1 MKYVVLLG
9 DGMADHP
16 MRELGGRTP
25 LQTAFTPNMDQLASA
40 GIRGTI
46 NTIPKGYDA
55 GSDVANMSILG
66 YDPREFYSGRAP
78 LEAASMGLELA
89 ADDVAF
95 RCNLVT
101 LRFSKERGGA
111 RMEDYSAGHITTD
124 EAEALIDVLDKKIV
138 RKGVK
143 FHPGVS
149 YRHLMIWSGGEV
161 DAMCTP
167 PHDIIGK
174 DISGHLPHGA
184 GSGFL
189 NSVMRDSMEALQR
202 HPVNRQRISDGK
214 NPANSIWLWGQ
225 GKKPVFVPFRD
236 KYNIEGSVVSAVDL
250 IKGLGISAGLASID
264 VPGATGYLD
273 TNYEGKAR
281 YALDSLERRDFVFIH
296 VEAPDEAGHMGNQ
309 HDKIKAIE
317 DFDLHVV
324 GPVVRGIK
332 KYGDHRVLL
341 LPDHAT
347 PLELRTH
354 TDEAVPFVLYDSTK
368 VRRAEGDV
376 TFDESIAREKG
387 IYEFPDGYKLMDF
400 FIMKQIS

>member
-1 MKYVVLLG
+1 MKYVVLVG

-16 MRELGGRTP
+16 MRALGGRTP
-25 LQTAFTPNMDQLASA
+25 LQTAFTPNMDQLASS

-46 NTIPKGYDA
+46 STIPKGFEA

-66 YDPREFYSGRAP
+66 YDPGQFYSGRSP
-78 LEAASMGLELA
+78 LEAASMGVELA
-89 ADDVAF
+89 PDDIAY
-95 RCNLVT
+95 RCNFVT
-101 LRFSKERGGA
+101 LRFSKEQKGA
-111 RMEDYSAGHITTD
+111 VMEDYSAGHITTD
-124 EAEALIDVLDKKIV
+124 EAHALIDVLDKKIV
-138 RKGVK
+138 KKGVK

-149 YRHLMIWSGGEV
+149 YRHLMVWSDGEV
-161 DAMCTP
+161 AARCTP

-174 DISGHLPHGA
+174 DISAHLPKGA
-184 GSGFL
+184 GSKFL
-189 NSVMRDSMEALQR
+189 NSVMRESMEVLQR
-202 HPVNRQRISDGK
+202 HPVNRQRISEGK

-225 GKKPVFVPFRD
+225 GKKPAFVPFMDR
-236 KYNIEGSVVSAVDL
+236 YNIEGSVVSAVDL
-250 IKGLGISAGLASID
+250 IKGLGICAGLASID

-281 YALDSLERRDFVFIH
+281 YALDSLKERDFVLIH

-324 GPVVRGIK
+324 GPVVRGLR

-354 TDEAVPFVLYDSTK
+354 TDEPVPFVLYDSTD
-368 VRRAEGDV
+368 VRHADLEV
-376 TFDESIAREKG
+376 AFDESIAGEKG